1 MFGGSLKTRIFVAI
15 AALLLSA
22 SYARA
27 DAIPYPNVGT
37 PITAN
42 TDVTA
47 ISNSPLV
54 LAYYYGFSAADT
66 DYLMVFDSNTGLFLS
81 SDPGNS
87 QSAANINFFV
97 NQSTTAGSS
106 LALYGASAGDR
117 LQLELYNM
125 TTGKTL
131 TSDPA
136 NDPDDPGVSHAYTTA
151 YTTSVNGIPAPGV
164 FVGMEDLTKAEGSDY
179 DYNDDQYVLAG
190 VAPAPEPGSLLLLS
204 TGLLGLALALFRKNK
219 TSSLAQ
225 HS

>member
-1 MFGGSLKTRIFVAI
+1 MKARIFVAV
-15 AALLLSA
+15 AVLLLSA

-27 DAIPYPNVGT
+27 DAIPYSNVGT
-37 PITAN
+37 TITTN

-66 DYLMVFDSNTGLFLS
+66 DYLMIYDTNTGLLLS
-81 SDPGNS
+81 SDSGDS
-87 QSAANINFFV
+87 QSAANIHFFV

-106 LALYGASAGDR
+106 LTLYGATAGDR
-117 LQLELYNM
+117 LQLELYN
-125 TTGKTL
+125 TSTGKTL

-164 FVGMEDLTKAEGSDY
+164 FVGMEDLTKSEGSDF
-179 DYNDDQYVLAG
+179 DYNDDQYVLTG
-190 VAPAPEPGSLLLLS
+190 VAVAPEPSSLLLLG
-204 TGLLGLALALFRKNK
+204 TGLLGLAFALFRKNRPAA
-219 TSSLAQ
+219 LNLR
-225 HS
+225 